1 MVQTESAITHLP
13 NPIRAP
19 CLSPLRGYTLRMR
32 KIIILSFLSLDG
44 VMQAPGGEGEDPY
57 GGFNLE
63 GWTVPYFDETLG
75 AEMGR
80 QMTPPFDLLL
90 GRTTFD
96 IFAGYWPQ
104 QGVDDPFKDSRKYV
118 VTSRPVDLSW
128 QETIPLQGDVPA
140 AIRAIKQEDGPPIQ
154 VHGSS
159 QLIQLLLAYDLAD
172 ELWLKIFPVTLGS
185 GKRLF
190 GAGAIPAAYRLTASS
205 ATPSG
210 VILAA
215 YQRAG
220 DVKTGSF

>member
-1 MVQTESAITHLP
+1 MRTIT
-13 NPIRAP
+13 
-19 CLSPLRGYTLRMR
+19 
-32 KIIILSFLSLDG
+32 ILSFVSLDG

-63 GWTVPYFDETLG
+63 GWTVPYFDDALG
-75 AEMGR
+75 EEMGR

-104 QGVDDPFKDSRKYV
+104 QGADDPFKDARKYV
-118 VTSRPVDLSW
+118 VTSRPVDRSW
-128 QETIPLQGDVPA
+128 RETIPIQGDVPA

-220 DVKTGSF
+220 DVRTGSF

>member
-1 MVQTESAITHLP
+1 
-13 NPIRAP
+13 
-19 CLSPLRGYTLRMR
+19 MR
-32 KIIILSFLSLDG
+32 KIIILSFISLDG

-63 GWTVPYFDETLG
+63 GWTVPYFDDTLG

-90 GRTTFD
+90 GRTTYD

-104 QGVDDPFKDSRKYV
+104 QGADDPFKDARKYV
-118 VTSRPVDLSW
+118 VTSRPVNTDW
-128 QETIPLQGDVPA
+128 HETIPIQGDVPA
-140 AIRAIKQEDGPPIQ
+140 AIRAIKGQDGPPIQ

-159 QLIQLLLAYDLAD
+159 QLIQTLLAYDLAD
-172 ELWLKIFPVTLGS
+172 ELWLKIFPVVLGA

-190 GAGAIPAAYRLTASS
+190 GPGAIPAAFQLTASS
-205 ATPSG
+205 VSPSG
-210 VILAA
+210 VIMAS

-220 DVKTGSF
+220 DVLTGSF